1 MPLLLAVFLA
11 ATLLWEAASLWLLR
25 RQAGSAL
32 RHRGAVPSDFAA
44 TVTPEEHAR
53 AADYTVA
60 RTRLAAAGSLL
71 GLAVTLVWVL
81 GGIDLL
87 AGAVDRLVAAPLARD
102 EALVAAMTVIGSA
115 VGLPLRAYGTLV
127 VEQRFGFNRATPR
140 LLVADTLRAAALGA
154 AIGLPLLAALFWV
167 MRHATGLWW
176 LWAWGGTVAL
186 MLAAPTLYTRLVA
199 PLFNRFEP
207 LSDPVLA
214 ARIEALLARC
224 GFHSSGLFTMDA
236 SRRSS
241 HGNAFFTGFG
251 RTKRIVLFDTLLA
264 SQTPDE
270 VEAVVA
276 HELGHFRHRHVLF
289 GMLRSAAVLL
299 AGFAAIG
306 WLCRQPWLTA
316 GFGFVHHGEATALI
330 AANFLVGL
338 ASPVLGIASNAL
350 SRRHEFQADDY
361 ARRQVGAAPM
371 ISALTR
377 LSRDNA
383 GTLTPDPLYAL
394 VNYGHPPV
402 PVRVAHLRA
411 AGA

>member
-1 MPLLLAVFLA
+1 MPALLAVFLA
-11 ATLLWEAASLWLLR
+11 CACLREAASLWLLR
-25 RQAGSAL
+25 RQAAAAL
-32 RHRGAVPSDFAA
+32 RHRDTVPADFAA
-44 TVTPEEHAR
+44 TVTAREHAT

-60 RTRLAAAGSLL
+60 KSRTAAAAGLL
-71 GLAVTLVWVL
+71 DLAITAAWVL
-81 GGIDLL
+81 GGLDLL
-87 AGAVDRLVAAPLARD
+87 TTFLDRHIASPLAQD
-102 EALVAAMTVIGSA
+102 VALVAAMTAIGALLS
-115 VGLPLRAYGTLV
+115 LPLRAYATLV
-127 VEQRFGFNRATPR
+127 VEQRFGFNRTTPR
-140 LLVADTLRAAALGA
+140 LLAADTIRAAGLAVAL
-154 AIGLPLLAALFWV
+154 GLPLLAALFSV

-176 LWAWGGTVAL
+176 LWAWAGTVAL
-186 MLAAPTLYTRLVA
+186 MLCAPTVATRVVM
-199 PLFNRFEP
+199 PLFNCFEP

-251 RTKRIVLFDTLLA
+251 RSKRIVLFDTLLA
-264 SQTPDE
+264 RQSPEE

-289 GMLRSAAVLL
+289 GMGRGAVTLL
-299 AGFAAIG
+299 AGFAAVG

-316 GFGFVHHGEATALI
+316 GFGFVHHSEATALI
-330 AANFLVGL
+330 AANLLIGL
-338 ASPVLGIASNAL
+338 ASPVLGLASNAL

-371 ISALTR
+371 ISALTS

-394 VNYGHPPV
+394 VNYSHPPV
-402 PVRVAHLRA
+402 PARIAHLRA
-411 AGA
+411 AN

>member
-1 MPLLLAVFLA
+1 MPVLLAAFLA

-25 RQAGSAL
+25 RQALSAL
-32 RHRGAVPSDFAA
+32 RHRDAVPPDFAA

-60 RTRLAAAGSLL
+60 RARLAAAASLL
-71 GLAVTLVWVL
+71 GLAVTLAWVL
-81 GGIDLL
+81 GGLDRL
-87 AGAVDRLVAAPLARD
+87 AGLVDRLVAAPLARD
-102 EALVAAMTVIGSA
+102 VALVAAMAAIGA
-115 VGLPLRAYGTLV
+115 LVGLPLRAYGTLV
-127 VEQRFGFNRATPR
+127 VEQRFGFNRASPR
-140 LLVADTLRAAALGA
+140 LLVLDTLRGAALAAAF
-154 AIGLPLLAALFWV
+154 GLPLLTALFWV

-176 LWAWGGTVAL
+176 LWAWGGTAAL
-186 MLAAPTLYTRLVA
+186 MLCAPALFTRVIA

-224 GFHSSGLFTMDA
+224 GFSSSGLFTMDA

-264 SQTPDE
+264 TQTPDE

-289 GMLRSAAVLL
+289 GMLRGAASLL

-316 GFGFVHHGEATALI
+316 GFGFAHAGEATALV

-338 ASPVLGIASNAL
+338 ASPVLGVASNAI

-361 ARRQVGAAPM
+361 ARRQVGAGPM

-402 PVRVAHLRA
+402 PARIAQLRA
-411 AGA
+411 AA

>member
-1 MPLLLAVFLA
+1 MPPLLAAFLA

-25 RQAGSAL
+25 RQALSAL
-32 RHRGAVPSDFAA
+32 RHRDAVPPDFAA

-53 AADYTVA
+53 AADYTAA
-60 RTRLAAAGSLL
+60 RTRLAAVGSLT
-71 GLAVTLVWVL
+71 GLAMTLFWVL
-81 GGIDLL
+81 GGLDLL
-87 AGAVDRLVAAPLARD
+87 AGGVDRLVAAPLARD
-102 EALVAAMTVIGSA
+102 VALVAAMAAAGA
-115 VGLPLRAYGTLV
+115 LAGLPLRAYGTLV
-127 VEQRFGFNRATPR
+127 VEQRFGFNRASPR
-140 LLVADTLRAAALGA
+140 LLALDTLRGAALAAAF
-154 AIGLPLLAALFWV
+154 GLPLLAALFWV

-176 LWAWGGTVAL
+176 LWAWCGTAAL
-186 MLAAPTLYTRLVA
+186 MLCAPALFTRVIA

-224 GFHSSGLFTMDA
+224 GFSSSGLFTMDA

-264 SQTPDE
+264 TQTPDE

-289 GMLRSAAVLL
+289 GMLRGAATLL
-299 AGFAAIG
+299 VGFAAIG

-316 GFGFVHHGEATALI
+316 GFGFTHASEATALI

-338 ASPVLGIASNAL
+338 ASPVLGVVSNAI

-361 ARRQVGAAPM
+361 ARRQVGAGPM

-402 PVRVAHLRA
+402 PARIAQLRA
-411 AGA
+411 AA

>member
-1 MPLLLAVFLA
+1 MPVLLAAFLA

-25 RQAGSAL
+25 RQALSAL
-32 RHRGAVPSDFAA
+32 RHRGAVPPDFAA
-44 TVTPEEHAR
+44 TVTQEEHAR

-60 RTRLAAAGSLL
+60 RARLATAGSLL
-71 GLAVTLVWVL
+71 GLAATLAWVL
-81 GGIDLL
+81 GGLDLL
-87 AGAVDRLVAAPLARD
+87 ASGVDRLVAAPLARD
-102 EALVAAMTVIGSA
+102 VALVAAMAAIGA
-115 VGLPLRAYGTLV
+115 VVRLPLRAFGTLV
-127 VEQRFGFNRATPR
+127 VEQRFGFNRASPR
-140 LLVADTLRAAALGA
+140 LLVVDTLRGAALAAAF
-154 AIGLPLLAALFWV
+154 GLPLLAALFWV
-167 MRHATGLWW
+167 MRHASGLWW
-176 LWAWGGTVAL
+176 LWAWCGTTAL
-186 MLAAPTLYTRLVA
+186 MLCAPALFTRVVA

-224 GFHSSGLFTMDA
+224 GFSSSGLFTMDA

-264 SQTPDE
+264 TQTPDE

-289 GMLRSAAVLL
+289 GMLRGAASLL

-306 WLCRQPWLTA
+306 WLCRQPWLTP
-316 GFGFVHHGEATALI
+316 GFGFSHAGEAMALV
-330 AANFLVGL
+330 AANLLIGL
-338 ASPVLGIASNAL
+338 ASPVTGVVSNAI

-361 ARRQVGAAPM
+361 ARRQVGAGPM

-402 PVRVAHLRA
+402 PARIAHLRA
-411 AGA
+411 AA

>member
-102 EALVAAMTVIGSA
+102 VALVAAMTVIGSA

-350 SRRHEFQADDY
+350 SRGHEFQADDY

-383 GTLTPDPLYAL
+383 STLTPDPLYAL

>member
-1 MPLLLAVFLA
+1 MPLLLAAFLA
-11 ATLLWEAASLWLLR
+11 CACLREAVSLWLLR
-25 RQAGSAL
+25 RQAATAL
-32 RHRGAVPSDFAA
+32 RHRGAVPPDFAA
-44 TVTPEEHAR
+44 TVTAREHAT

-60 RTRLAAAGSLL
+60 RARTAAAGGLL
-71 GLAVTLVWVL
+71 DLAVTAGWVL
-81 GGIDLL
+81 GGLDLL
-87 AGAVDRLVAAPLARD
+87 AGALDRSIASPLARD
-102 EALVAAMTVIGSA
+102 VALVAGMTAIGALLS
-115 VGLPLRAYGTLV
+115 LPLRAYATLV
-127 VEQRFGFNRATPR
+127 VEQRFGFNRTTPR
-140 LLVADTLRAAALGA
+140 LLLADTLRAAGLA
-154 AIGLPLLAALFWV
+154 AVLGLPLLAALFLV
-167 MRHATGLWW
+167 MRNATGLWW
-176 LWAWGGTVAL
+176 LWAWAGTVAL
-186 MLAAPTLYTRLVA
+186 MLCAPTLATRVVM

-224 GFHSSGLFTMDA
+224 GFASSGLFTMDA

-251 RTKRIVLFDTLLA
+251 RSKRIVLFDTLLA
-264 SQTPDE
+264 SQTPEE

-289 GMLRSAAVLL
+289 GMARGAVTLL
-299 AGFAAIG
+299 AGFAAVG

-316 GFGFVHHGEATALI
+316 GFGFAHHSEATALV
-330 AANFLVGL
+330 AANLLVGL
-338 ASPVLGIASNAL
+338 VSPALGLASNAL

-361 ARRQVGAAPM
+361 ARRQVGAGPM

-394 VNYGHPPV
+394 VNYSHPPV
-402 PVRVAHLRA
+402 PARIAHLRA
-411 AGA
+411 AA